1 MNPYTK
7 ATARVSLALLVLLPA
22 CLGDEDAP
30 VPGAPEITVDAAPR
44 GATALEQYIALVT
57 CVDPLGGVVVMALGE
72 DDTCRGTLGVVSEAQ
87 GAFEYVFTPPVD
99 AGDGAC
105 VIHLVCTDAS
115 GDAGWTHEVSIAPSE
130 EPPLENAAPAL
141 TLAPALPEAVAP
153 WEVIRVDL
161 RCEDPDGDA
170 VTLGMDEEAETCGG
184 EVIDPP
190 APGLVYELELG
201 PDTAGTSC
209 VIALACSDGRDT
221 TRFAHTLTV
230 HPLGDDVAALDF
242 GPFAAWAA
250 PIEDYREA
258 NTEILGHADFRA
270 WIDDLVVFQ
279 DRLYLGYGDA
289 DLNLGRNT
297 PIELRYFERV
307 DPEGVRADQ
316 TTDEEEISRFRLLG
330 DQLVIPGV
338 DATEDDLLGN
348 VYLLDSDGG
357 WTKSRSCELGWHV
370 HDVARL
376 GDRLFAGGS
385 GGTLDDYSA
394 STVNALLW
402 VSEDGGQ
409 TFTVAEQVPH
419 PAPPGDQRVTDLL
432 AIGETLYVFGYVTID
447 GVASPQAFARAAD
460 AWMAPWDGLP
470 AFFVLDSQPLDAA
483 RGLLVGV
490 AIGDPLRQA
499 VMRLDEGGPA
509 EVAALTGKTALD
521 ISPLGDGRA
530 LVMWS
535 AGDAYPLTAPD
546 HAPLEASVG
555 LLDADLQL
563 LPLAAGVFPARPVS
577 VALWRQRLF
586 VGLADGT
593 IQVSA
598 GAGSN

>member
-1 MNPYTK
+1 MKHEPLW
-7 ATARVSLALLVLLPA
+7 ALALLLLPA

-30 VPGAPEITVDAAPR
+30 VPGVPVITVDAAP
-44 GATALEQYIALVT
+44 GQATALEPYFALVT
-57 CVDPLGGVVVMALGE
+57 CVDPLGGVVIMAVGE
-72 DDTCRGTLGVVSEAQ
+72 DDTCRGTLGVISEDQ
-87 GAFEYVFTPPVD
+87 GAFEYVFTPPLD
-99 AGDGAC
+99 AGGGAC
-105 VIHLVCTDAS
+105 RVHLVCTDAA
-115 GDAGWTHEVSIAPSE
+115 GDTDWTHEVSIAPSD
-130 EPPLENAAPAL
+130 EPTTENAPPAL
-141 TLAPALPEAVAP
+141 TLAPALPEAVAA

-161 RCEDPDGDA
+161 TCADPDGDA
-170 VTLGMDEEAETCGG
+170 VTLGLDEEAETCGG
-184 EVIDPP
+184 EVMDPP
-190 APGLVYELELG
+190 APGLAYELEVG
-201 PDTAGTSC
+201 PDKAGTRC
-209 VIALACSDGRDT
+209 TIALACSDGRDT
-221 TRFAHTLTV
+221 TRIEHTLTV
-230 HPLGDDVAALDF
+230 HPMAEDVAALSF
-242 GPFAAWAA
+242 GPFAAWSA
-250 PIEDYREA
+250 PIEDYQEA
-258 NTEILGHADFRA
+258 NAEILGHADFRA
-270 WIDDLVVFQ
+270 WIHDLVVYQ

-307 DPEGVRADQ
+307 DAAGVRADQ
-316 TTDEEEISRFRLLG
+316 CTDEEEISRFRLLG

-348 VYLLDSDGG
+348 VYLLDADGG

-376 GDRLFAGGS
+376 GERLFAGGS
-385 GGTLDDYSA
+385 GGTLDDYSE

-409 TFTVAEQVPH
+409 TFTIAEQVPH
-419 PAPPGDQRVTDLL
+419 PAPPGDQRITNLL
-432 AIGETLYVFGYVTID
+432 TVGETLHVFGYVTID
-447 GVASPQAFARAAD
+447 GVASPQAFTRTAD
-460 AWMAPWDGLP
+460 TWMAPWDGLP

-499 VMRLDEGGPA
+499 VMHLGAEGA
-509 EVAALTGKTALD
+509 VEVTALTGKTALD
-521 ISPLGDGRA
+521 VAPLGDGRA

-535 AGDAYPLTAPD
+535 AGDAYPQAAPD
-546 HAPLEASVG
+546 REPLEASIG

-563 LPLAAGVFPARPVS
+563 HPLASGIFPARPVS

-593 IQVSA
+593 IQVSP
-598 GAGSN
+598 GSGPH